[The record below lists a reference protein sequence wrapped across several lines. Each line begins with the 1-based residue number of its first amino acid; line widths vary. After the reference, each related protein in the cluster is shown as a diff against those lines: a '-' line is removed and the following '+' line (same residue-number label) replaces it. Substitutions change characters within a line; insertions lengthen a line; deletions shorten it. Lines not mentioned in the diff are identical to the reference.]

1 MISSIV
7 VGFDGSEAAERA
19 LRMGCELSQKFGS
32 RIEVSHTPLDE
43 TVTFA
48 AEAISGFYVGP
59 SAAQEQLLREAAEEM
74 GARAK
79 AVAAKAG
86 VPDIEVH
93 IGHGDP
99 VEAVLGRAKTA
110 NADLI
115 VTGRRGLGSVTGL
128 FLGSTSQSISKKAI
142 CACMTVP

>member
-19 LRMGCELSQKFGS
+19 LRMGCQLAQKFDAH
-32 RIEVSHTPLDE
+32 IEVSHTPLDE

-59 SAAQEQLLREAAEEM
+59 SVAQEALLREAAEKMAE
-74 GARAK
+74 RAK
-79 AVAAKAG
+79 TIAADAG
-86 VPDIEVH
+86 TSNLEVH

-99 VEAVLGRAKTA
+99 VDAVLERAKA
-110 NADLI
+110 AKADLI
-115 VTGRRGLGSVTGL
+115 VTGRRGLGSVSGL
-128 FLGSTSQSISKKAI
+128 FLGSTSQSISKKAT
-142 CACMTVP
+142 CACMTVA